1 MWTDRLSLLPYMS
14 LSLDFT
20 SHLYFAD
27 QHVHLF
33 VLILEGDSK
42 RLRERR
48 ESKSE
53 EIYRE
58 R

>member
-1 MWTDRLSLLPYMS
+1 MS